1 MKRRL
6 VIKAY
11 DQDHKLTEQIICG
24 HLDASN
30 KLTTLFESFVINKTY
45 SEGYK
50 GDTIRI
56 AELID
61 HWNIIDGCITIY
73 YKNGCELE
81 IIRVINND

>member
-1 MKRRL
+1 MRRRL

-30 KLTTLFESFVINKTY
+30 HITTLYESYVSTKTY
-45 SEGYK
+45 PQGARGE
-50 GDTIRI
+50 TIHI